1 MEEKIDLYDILV
13 LVLLVLNIFNVLT
26 LASLKMEIDKFN
38 ERQTQVNEYVMNRI
52 GG

>member
-26 LASLKMEIDKFN
+26 LVSLKREIDNYN